1 MLTLGQLKSS
11 TIPAAVG
18 LAPCDPRFVTLANEA
33 QMRLVNKGR
42 YWGTT
47 KRLRICVTAKCI
59 TWPAGVVTVE
69 GFNISG
75 YGIPLR
81 NGWYEFQDNVA
92 TTEVGRCSCSAQ
104 QLLDRGFTPQYRD
117 ITANSTIRIYPVSS
131 ADEDA
136 VILLQGTDHN
146 GEPIRNSDGDEFF
159 DGERVVIASP
169 FVDSVALFK
178 APGLT
183 GAQKPITKSY
193 LKVFAVDNATGVETQ
208 IATWGPSETNPS
220 YRRSTLVH
228 LPTGCNIDD
237 TGDGCSAGLVNCSNV
252 VADSIVRLEPL
263 PLVVDSDWL
272 LIGNLAAMKG
282 AMKSIQKEDNND
294 YVAASHEMSGAVLRL
309 KEELAKF
316 EPPERI
322 QINVDLGVTSAF
334 CGLGR

>member
-1 MLTLGQLKSS
+1 MLTLGQLKTS

-18 LAPCDPRFVTLANEA
+18 IAACDPRFITLANEG
-33 QMRLVNKGR
+33 QVRLCNKGR
-42 YWGTT
+42 WWGTT

-75 YGIPLR
+75 FGVPLR
-81 NGWYEFQDNVA
+81 NGWYEFQDNVP
-92 TTEVGRCSCSAQ
+92 TTEAGRCSCTGQ

-117 ITANSTIRIYPVSS
+117 ITANATIRIYPVSS
-131 ADEDA
+131 ADNDA
-136 VILLQGTDHN
+136 VVLLQGVDHN

-178 APGLT
+178 APGLI

-220 YRRSTLVH
+220 YRRSALVH
-228 LPTGCNIDD
+228 LPTACNVADV
-237 TGDGCSAGLVNCSNV
+237 GDGCSAGLTNCSNV
-252 VADSIVRLEPL
+252 VAESVVRLEPL

-282 AMKSIQKEDNND
+282 AMKAIQKEDNND
-294 YVAASHEMSGAVLRL
+294 YTSANIEMAGAVQRL
-309 KEELAKF
+309 KEEQAKF

-322 QINVDLGVTSAF
+322 QINVDLGVTTAMR
-334 CGLGR
+334 GLGR